1 MFEADIRDDYRHFG
15 NELKNAILLILT
27 LIDLIFIFL
36 SIFTT
41 FGNKVENIFADYD
54 FIVCLLLFIDL
65 MYEFYCSD
73 KSLKEFFIKDKNII
87 SLISI
92 LPFDIL
98 FRYFAVFRMLRFL
111 RVIKIVRVWNVI
123 KDRNSLYYFIHYHSF
138 GVLFL
143 LLLIYVS
150 ISSIFLIL
158 LEDSVN
164 TVGEAFYFI
173 VITAT
178 TVGFGDIVPVSP
190 IGKALTIITIIV
202 GIVFVA
208 ILTAHLTMIYNQQN
222 SLQTRKALR
231 ESFSRTKKT
240 VTKSNKEI
248 KELHEKIDN
257 LEKENKI
264 LHEKIDKMNEN
275 IEKLIEK

>member
-54 FIVCLLLFIDL
+54 FIVCLLLFVDL

-73 KSLKEFFIKDKNII
+73 RSLKEFFIKDKNII

>member
-41 FGNKVENIFADYD
+41 FGTKIENIFADYD

-73 KSLKEFFIKDKNII
+73 RSLKEFFINDKNII

-92 LPFDIL
+92 FPFDIL
-98 FRYFAVFRMLRFL
+98 FRYFAVFRILRFL

-123 KDRNSLYYFIHYHSF
+123 KDRDSLYYFIHYHSF

-150 ISSIFLIL
+150 LSSIFLIL
-158 LEDSVN
+158 VDDSVN
-164 TVGEAFYFI
+164 NLSDAFYFI

-178 TVGFGDIVPVSP
+178 TVGFGDIVPVSA

-208 ILTAHLTMIYNQQN
+208 ILTAHLTMIYNQQD
-222 SLQTRKALR
+222 SLQIRKTLRDAFTRTNR
-231 ESFSRTKKT
+231 V
-240 VTKSNKEI
+240 VTRNNKEI
-248 KELHEKIDN
+248 KELHKKIDN
-257 LEKENKI
+257 LEKENKL
-264 LHEKIDKMNEN
+264 LHEKIDNMNEN

>member
-73 KSLKEFFIKDKNII
+73 RSLKEFFIKDKNII